1 MRRGGGQQM
10 VGEVGARGLS
20 LFGGAS
26 SVPLRSEVRRCNCG
40 VVVQMRASFLP
51 EIYLSIYLSDAA
63 AAAAAAALARAR
75 AEACES
81 AVRAASAQAARKV
94 WGIGVRLVCIIAS
107 FNYSAVS
114 SSRFCPSS
122 GAWGCG
128 GRPRRSIRW
137 LTPLGRRS
145 VGLRGRPPLRIRWL
159 TPLGRSV
166 GLRRQ
171 AAAEHPL
178 ANTP

>member
-1 MRRGGGQQM
+1 MYM
-10 VGEVGARGLS
+10 IPARGPQTKFFIRSFFLS
-20 LFGGAS
+20 IYL
-26 SVPLRSEVRRCNCG
+26 
-40 VVVQMRASFLP
+40 
-51 EIYLSIYLSDAA
+51 IYLSIYLSIYPSIY
-63 AAAAAAALARAR
+63 LSIYLSIRRGGGGGGGGLGPSQSRGVRQRRACR
-75 AEACES
+75 FGTGCA
-81 AVRAASAQAARKV
+81 KGV

-166 GLRRQ
+166 GG
-171 AAAEHPL
+171 
-178 ANTP
+178 